1 MQLFLIPVTAQT
13 KEFIACR
20 PGESAY
26 VFPGIFCSCTIAD
39 EKEARGEM
47 SFDGRQVTAYNQKLV
62 SGLKPQTMSLYSSSL
77 NFACKGIC

>member
-1 MQLFLIPVTAQT
+1 MFSQGFFAV
-13 KEFIACR
+13 
-20 PGESAY
+20 
-26 VFPGIFCSCTIAD
+26 CSTIVN

-47 SFDGRQVTAYNQKLV
+47 SFDGRQVTAYNQKLI